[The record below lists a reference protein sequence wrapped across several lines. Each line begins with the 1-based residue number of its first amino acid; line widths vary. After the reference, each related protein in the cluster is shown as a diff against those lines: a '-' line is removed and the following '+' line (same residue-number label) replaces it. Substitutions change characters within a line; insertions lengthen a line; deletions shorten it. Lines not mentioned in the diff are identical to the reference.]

1 MHCYDRGNVI
11 TTENHMLVYIRC
23 LTMVSYSFLT
33 TYLCCIY
40 VTAIGS
46 THHIEV
52 LLGFI
57 GSLGIDR
64 KKLIAIRT
72 DGASNYLG
80 VHNGVQKQLKEKLA
94 PYLVGVH
101 CSACRTAL
109 VLNHAGS
116 SVESL
121 KIVDSLLTAVH
132 GLFSDSHKR
141 QQEWAAFAQS
151 RGITE
156 YKFPLYVIT
165 PVG

>member
-1 MHCYDRGNVI
+1 MLVCIRYLDMVNDSFVTTYFCCINVI
-11 TTENHMLVYIRC
+11 
-23 LTMVSYSFLT
+23 
-33 TYLCCIY
+33 
-40 VTAIGS
+40 ADGS
-46 THHIEV
+46 THHTEV
-52 LLGFI
+52 LLGI
-57 GSLGIDR
+57 IDSLGIDR
-64 KKLIAIRT
+64 KKSIALCT
-72 DGASNYLG
+72 DGASIYRS